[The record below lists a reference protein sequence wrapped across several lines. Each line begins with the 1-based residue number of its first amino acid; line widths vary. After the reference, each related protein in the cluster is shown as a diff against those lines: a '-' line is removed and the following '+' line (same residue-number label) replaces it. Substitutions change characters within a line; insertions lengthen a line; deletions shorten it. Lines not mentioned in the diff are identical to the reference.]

1 MTRDDGALLDRLRA
15 RLPRIDSLA
24 DMGQHA
30 ANPAPPLSPD
40 IQKRVQST
48 LDFPLPPLLI
58 RIWQDIG
65 NGGFGPGYGLLGI
78 GDGFADDQDATADR
92 RYLGFRKPDPLTPT
106 WLWPQGLLPICHL
119 GCAMYD
125 CLDTTRDRIIIWEPS
140 AWDEDLPI
148 GTALFDTGLTLFDWF
163 DRWSRGQDTFLLLDP
178 DAPGDYA
185 LSRLSPLP
193 D

>member
-1 MTRDDGALLDRLRA
+1 MTDPVGALLDRLRA
-15 RLPRIDSLA
+15 RLPRVDA
-24 DMGQHA
+24 FHDMRLPEPD
-30 ANPAPPLSPD
+30 PAPSLDPATLE
-40 IQKRVQST
+40 QVRTK
-48 LDFPLPPLLI
+48 LDFEMPPVLV
-58 RIWQDIG
+58 RVWQEIG
-65 NGGFGPGYGLLGI
+65 NGGFGPGYALLGI

-92 RYLGFRKPDPLTPT
+92 RYHALRARDPQRPT

-125 CLDTTRDRIIIWEPS
+125 CIDTTRDRMLTWEPS
-140 AWDEDLPI
+140 AWDENLVI

-185 LSRLSPLP
+185 LPRLSPLP
-193 D
+193 G